1 MSIMSDAKSY
11 YKYLQEITD
20 RNNAESSKQAD
31 KMMAFQREM
40 SDTAHQREVADLK
53 AAGLNPVLSAGGQG
67 ASSPQGA
74 MGQTDMSAASALTQ
88 YLGSLINQQTAISV
102 AQINAGAAKY
112 AADMSA
118 SNPNSWAGIVRSLVL
133 GNGVKESAVNKFLNA
148 IDPDSTLGKNV
159 AADINVLKNG
169 SSASASQAAVSRIQ
183 RLYNWHKSYDTYVY
197 NTDKTYANKYGRNTE
212 AYKDAMRSFYQNNSF
227 SQWLSR
233 QPGYGAVV
241 SGWRSR

>member
-118 SNPNSWAGIVRSLVL
+118 ANPNTWAGIVRSVL
-133 GNGVKESAVNKFLNA
+133 FGNDTKISGAAAAFL
-148 IDPDSTLGKNV
+148 SELQ
-159 AADINVLKNG
+159 KNG
-169 SSASASQAAVSRIQ
+169 GSFGSAIKSAANALLSGRGNSAHGQKNYDDSVS
-183 RLYNWHKSYDTYVY
+183 LF
-197 NTDKTYANKYGRNTE
+197 RN
-212 AYKDAMRSFYQNNSF
+212 M
-227 SQWLSR
+227 
-233 QPGYGAVV
+233 
-241 SGWRSR
+241 WRSYQDWWKTQRTVPFQVFWNSWKNGYRYTGGLSGR

>member
-11 YKYLQEITD
+11 YNYLQTITD
-20 RNNAESSKQAD
+20 KNNAESSKQAD

-88 YLGSLINQQTAISV
+88 YLSSLINQQTAISV

-118 SNPNSWAGIVRSLVL
+118 ANPNTWAGIVRSALF
-133 GNGVKESAVNKFLNA
+133 GNDTKKDGVIRSFMSELQKNSSIWSTAKQAVNFLA
-148 IDPDSTLGKNV
+148 KGR
-159 AADINVLKNG
+159 G
-169 SSASASQAAVSRIQ
+169 SSAGQERQYDSAMST
-183 RLYNWHKSYDTYVY
+183 L
-197 NTDKTYANKYGRNTE
+197 RNMWN
-212 AYKDAMRSFYQNNSF
+212 AYQN
-227 SQWLSR
+227 WTTGR
-233 QPGYGAVV
+233 TGYNNFVAYWKDYRYGQGFLPA
-241 SGWRSR
+241 GR